1 MPQLRNSIY
10 IYIRIIYNLWDI
22 ELRAVPF
29 HIILD
34 FRMVSVFLA
43 LRGETGRVM
52 LQRNALTEEA
62 LLEEI
67 AREAMVCAV
76 YVSIKIKYY

>member
-1 MPQLRNSIY
+1 
-10 IYIRIIYNLWDI
+10 
-22 ELRAVPF
+22 
-29 HIILD
+29 
-34 FRMVSVFLA
+34 MVSVFLA

-76 YVSIKIKYY
+76 YVSIKIKYYLSIQPI